1 MIGYCPQ
8 TNPIFESLTVEEH
21 VDYYA
26 QIKGI
31 PAYLRKTLVDSVI
44 AELDLFQHKEKAAG

>member
-31 PAYLRKTLVDSVI
+31 PAYLRKALADSVI
-44 AELDLFQHKEKAAG
+44 AELDLV